1 MGRKFDFSNTFV
13 AVAPGASDI
22 YKVEIVSTEQTQTQK
37 GSDRVRFQAKVLEG
51 CRTGT
56 DHASCAIRDGFNLP
70 FSGDSDM
77 DAMMAEMWMKFFLSV
92 GFTHEQVQS
101 GEWDFDKVGVPKAT
115 EYLVGRT
122 GYVKY
127 LPADP
132 DNGRK
137 WAKTTWLTE
146 SQYGAASSAQS
157 EVRAAT
163 ATSDASDPL
172 AKMLSGK

>member
-13 AVAPGASDI
+13 AVAPGASDL

-51 CRTGT
+51 CRTGD
-56 DHASCAIRDGFNLP
+56 DHVGCAIRDGFNLP

-92 GFTHEQVQS
+92 GFTQDQVHS
-101 GEWDFDKVGVPKAT
+101 GKWDFDNVGKPKET

-127 LPADP
+127 VPADP

-137 WAKTTWLTE
+137 WAKTNWLTAN
-146 SQYGAASSAQS
+146 QYGAASAAQD
-157 EVRAAT
+157 EVRAVQ
-163 ATSDASDPL
+163 TSDDPDPL